1 MGSAKEQLGSAPGST
16 ANSGMN
22 TMKVLI
28 LVTGLEVETQLAIT
42 TVRVT
47 SSGPDTGVDYYV
59 TDLSLTGR

>member
-1 MGSAKEQLGSAPGST
+1 
-16 ANSGMN
+16 
-22 TMKVLI
+22 MKVLI